1 MTQMISMNRVD
12 DIWARQE
19 SASGKDVVRERIE
32 SVPDLNCYV
41 GIIGITGARIFQLEL
56 GQDVKVNNY
65 LKKFRGVEI
74 QTIALSNS
82 RTMYTIILLENSLK
96 DVFSMFIEDIL
107 GNLSSLGDAQQ
118 AISTINQRVNYWRK
132 LFSKVSGETLSIEKQ
147 RGLFGELL
155 LLETLLKAG
164 DKHSLVLNSWRG
176 VYSSNQD
183 FAMETKAIEVKT
195 SKAGTPKVIISNEHQ
210 LDYSCWEGLFLLV
223 ILVNESSGKDN
234 SLSSKIKEIR
244 LLLKDD
250 SLLQDEFQ
258 AKLNEIGISPRS
270 EDEYNEISFSVRSLR
285 YYRIVKGFPVIMASS
300 FIDTPIS
307 SVKYQIDITAC
318 SKFEEHEERVIL
330 EYL

>member
-1 MTQMISMNRVD
+1 M
-12 DIWARQE
+12 
-19 SASGKDVVRERIE
+19 
-32 SVPDLNCYV
+32 
-41 GIIGITGARIFQLEL
+41 
-56 GQDVKVNNY
+56 
-65 LKKFRGVEI
+65 
-74 QTIALSNS
+74 
-82 RTMYTIILLENSLK
+82 
-96 DVFSMFIEDIL
+96 
-107 GNLSSLGDAQQ
+107 
-118 AISTINQRVNYWRK
+118 
-132 LFSKVSGETLSIEKQ
+132 
-147 RGLFGELL
+147 
-155 LLETLLKAG
+155 
-164 DKHSLVLNSWRG
+164 
-176 VYSSNQD
+176 
-183 FAMETKAIEVKT
+183 
-195 SKAGTPKVIISNEHQ
+195 
-210 LDYSCWEGLFLLV
+210 V